1 MPKSYGLIELPKAV
15 SLSDYDVIDD
25 PYCYKGTFVLK
36 NKADIRDAERLEA
49 FELEM
54 SNSRA
59 QEPLPPGKFTPQH
72 YCKIY
77 HHLFRDVYTWA
88 GKPRTVRTSKGGNA
102 FCYPEYIDREMKKLF
117 AKLRTEVFLPG
128 AERGAFVTAAA
139 DFLAELNAIHPFR
152 EGNGRSQLAFLHLLG
167 LRSGHPF
174 ELQRIDRET
183 FLPAMI
189 ASFGGNN
196 EPLLGELKK
205 LLT

>member
-1 MPKSYGLIELPKAV
+1 
-15 SLSDYDVIDD
+15 LSDYDVIDD
-25 PYCYKGTFVLK
+25 PYCYEGTFVLK
-36 NKADIRDAERLEA
+36 NKANIRDSGRLEE

-54 SNSRA
+54 SNLRA
-59 QEPLPPGKFTPQH
+59 LEPLPAGKFTPSH
-72 YCKIY
+72 YCKTH

-117 AKLRTEVFLPG
+117 ERIKTEPFLAG
-128 AERGAFVTAAA
+128 AERVAFVTAAA

-167 LRSGHPF
+167 LRSGYPF
-174 ELQRIDRET
+174 ELQQIDRET

-189 ASFGGNN
+189 ASFSGNI
-196 EPLLGELKK
+196 EPLVSELQK
-205 LLT
+205 LT